1 MKKSGQKLTH
11 PIKLILFSLTLLAT
25 IAYIIYRLIFTIPFD
40 LRPVDIIFGVIVFI
54 IEFIEIFEFCVYYR
68 NTLILK
74 KTSPKTPRIK
84 ESEYPDVDVFIAT
97 YNEDISLLER
107 TIKACVDM
115 KYPVKNKVHVY
126 ICDDGQRN
134 EVKKLAK
141 QLKISYL
148 TRENNLFAK
157 AGNYNHAF
165 KQSDSPYIAV
175 FDADMRPT
183 KDFLLKTIPF
193 FITEER
199 VGFVQTPQSFDNP
212 DIFQS
217 RLSKHLPFE
226 QDYFYHYIQPARN
239 NNNSTILCGT
249 NCVISRQALKSVG
262 GFSTATIA
270 EDIATGMLIESKG
283 YRGIAI
289 TDILAHGEATNNLG
303 SFLKQRSRWGR
314 GCIQTM
320 KAYELFRLKGLN
332 IRQKFDYF
340 VAINYWCFGLRRL
353 LYMIL
358 PLLFT
363 FFGIIA
369 IQGDLIVFTII
380 FLIQFLLR
388 RFLIDPLEGSYSSA
402 TWTKIFELI
411 LAPFMAP
418 VILKE
423 LIGFSSKKFVVTPK
437 GKTAKKSHAD
447 LILLFV
453 HLLLFA
459 ANIFGIVTAYNR
471 IQNENLSIF
480 IIPLVWMSINTLY
493 LFIALIFDLR
503 RNKQYKKFK
512 PNANQKYRLKSYLG
526 FFWRTK

>member
-25 IAYIIYRLIFTIPFD
+25 IAYIVYRLVFTIPFD

-74 KTSPKTPRIK
+74 KISPKTPHIK
-84 ESEYPDVDVFIAT
+84 ETEYPDVDVFIAT

-183 KDFLLKTIPF
+183 KDFLLKTVPF

-289 TDILAHGEATNNLG
+289 TDILAHGEATKNLG

-320 KAYELFRLKGLN
+320 KA
-332 IRQKFDYF
+332 
-340 VAINYWCFGLRRL
+340 
-353 LYMIL
+353 
-358 PLLFT
+358 
-363 FFGIIA
+363 
-369 IQGDLIVFTII
+369 
-380 FLIQFLLR
+380 
-388 RFLIDPLEGSYSSA
+388 
-402 TWTKIFELI
+402 
-411 LAPFMAP
+411 
-418 VILKE
+418 
-423 LIGFSSKKFVVTPK
+423 
-437 GKTAKKSHAD
+437 
-447 LILLFV
+447 
-453 HLLLFA
+453 
-459 ANIFGIVTAYNR
+459 
-471 IQNENLSIF
+471 
-480 IIPLVWMSINTLY
+480 
-493 LFIALIFDLR
+493 
-503 RNKQYKKFK
+503 
-512 PNANQKYRLKSYLG
+512 
-526 FFWRTK
+526 